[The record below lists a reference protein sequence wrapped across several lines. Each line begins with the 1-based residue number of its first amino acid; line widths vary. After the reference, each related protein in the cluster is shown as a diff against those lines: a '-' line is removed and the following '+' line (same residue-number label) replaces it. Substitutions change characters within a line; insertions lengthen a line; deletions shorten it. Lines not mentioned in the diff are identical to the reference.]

1 MGISGVHR
9 ARETARL
16 TGRREVYPAAEIPH
30 LWAHGLPPS
39 RKVRNGTGNFYA
51 IGDTIYSYGQ
61 HFPIARRVVLPANGA
76 NARAG
81 EVVYLLTTGKYSV
94 TTAGHVSVVLASI
107 PDRAGFAWRGDRGGE
122 SYPSASNIVAMP
134 PRDSRGRDLWGALA
148 DRKSATPVVEWFRDR
163 IDRTARRAVA
173 PRIRAAT
180 RARLL
185 ERIGE
190 IVGEWRDIHARFGL
204 RVKIDSVSAPA
215 DLDALRERVARED
228 SRARAQQQRAERA
241 AQKRAETE
249 ARERAERAEL
259 ARSTVLPA
267 WRDGGE
273 GVQFIGGEE
282 NPRRVSVRDIPYP
295 VLRIIRES
303 GAPVVESSHGAQVT
317 VEDVRRVLA
326 MLPRLLE
333 RIGERDGTAEFG
345 HYRGAEATVDA
356 LRIGC
361 HTIPW
366 CEVRDFVNHYGA
378 EYGFTLPD
386 LAGVA
391 A

>member
-1 MGISGVHR
+1 MAVSGMYSDR
-9 ARETARL
+9 ARSARL
-16 TGRREVYPAAEIPH
+16 TGTREVYAGCEIPH
-30 LWAHGLPPS
+30 LWAHGLPKG
-39 RKVRNGTGNFYA
+39 RRVRNGTGNFYA

-61 HFPIARRVVLPANGA
+61 HFPIARRVE
-76 NARAG
+76 RAG
-81 EVVYLLTTGKYSV
+81 EVVYFITTRKYST
-94 TTAGHVSVVLASI
+94 TTAGHVSAVLASI
-107 PDRAGFAWRGDRGGE
+107 PDREGFAWRGDRGGE

-134 PRDSRGRDLWGALA
+134 PTDSRGRDLWGALA

-215 DLDALRERVARED
+215 DLEALRERVARED

-273 GVQFIGGEE
+273 SFQFIGGEE

-295 VLRIIRES
+295 VLRIIGED
-303 GAPVVESSHGAQVT
+303 GAPVVETSHGARVS
-317 VEDVRRVLA
+317 VDDARRVLA

-333 RIGERDGTAEFG
+333 RLGQRDDTAEVG
-345 HYRGAEATVDA
+345 HYRGALATA
-356 LRIGC
+356 ETLRIGC
-361 HTIPW
+361 HAIPW
-366 CEVRDFVNHYGA
+366 CEVRAFVAHYG
-378 EYGFTLPD
+378 ERYGFTLPALD
-386 LAGVA
+386 GVA
-391 A
+391 